1 MRIEKRF
8 AVIGHELDGDVSP
21 LEAGMEFSID
31 WEKDFIGREALL
43 ETKEKGISETL
54 VSIVL
59 NDPLAVP
66 LGNEPVWQD
75 RVIIGKTTSASFGY
89 RIGKPV
95 ALAFLDL
102 NRDQAEGL
110 ETIQV
115 DIAGEFYTGKVI
127 RKPAFDPS
135 GQRMKA

>member
-1 MRIEKRF
+1 ML
-8 AVIGHELDGDVSP
+8 A
-21 LEAGMEFSID
+21 M
-31 WEKDFIGREALL
+31 IGREALH
-43 ETKEKGISETL
+43 ERKGKGISETL

-59 NDPLAVP
+59 SDPLAVP

-95 ALAFLDL
+95 ALAYLDL

-110 ETIQV
+110 ETVQV

-127 RKPAFDPS
+127 RNPPLILQGKERKPEKETLRFQAIIRIDAVVFFRS
-135 GQRMKA
+135 GLE

>member
-1 MRIEKRF
+1 MLFR
-8 AVIGHELDGDVSP
+8 S
-21 LEAGMEFSID
+21 
-31 WEKDFIGREALL
+31 ALL

-59 NDPLAVP
+59 SDPMAVP

-110 ETIQV
+110 ETVQV

-135 GQRMKA
+135 GQRMKV

>member
-1 MRIEKRF
+1 M
-8 AVIGHELDGDVSP
+8 
-21 LEAGMEFSID
+21 
-31 WEKDFIGREALL
+31 
-43 ETKEKGISETL
+43 
-54 VSIVL
+54 SIVL

-102 NRDQAEGL
+102 NWDQAEGL
-110 ETIQV
+110 DNVQV
-115 DIAGEFYTGKVI
+115 DIAGKFYNGNVI

-135 GQRMKA
+135 GQRMKT